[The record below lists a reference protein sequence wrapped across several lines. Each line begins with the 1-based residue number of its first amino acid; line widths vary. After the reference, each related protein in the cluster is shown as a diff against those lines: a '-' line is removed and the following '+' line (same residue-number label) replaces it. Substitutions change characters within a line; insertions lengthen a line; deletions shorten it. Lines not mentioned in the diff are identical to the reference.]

1 MEDQEYQALQEQ
13 LQAAT
18 QIITEAAQEIKD
30 SQAAVEGYKT
40 IAEQVIE
47 RVSERPDAVVPEA
60 EYQKIKDTISDEIRK
75 TIANTPVPS
84 PDMSQA
90 ANRIADQICERISS
104 QIGLEVSRKVN
115 EAIENKK
122 ARIEVRHE
130 HHHTNMYGQFASSE
144 KNRKMMVWLAFITF
158 IALGSLVLFLFR
170 YYKLVSWNWEIFPI
184 IYITIIAI
192 APLGLIVR
200 FFRKN

>member
-1 MEDQEYQALQEQ
+1 MEEQEYQEQ

-18 QIITEAAQEIKD
+18 QIIIEAAQEIKG
-30 SQAAVEGYKT
+30 SQEAIEAYKT
-40 IAEQVIE
+40 FTDKVIE
-47 RVSERPDAVVPEA
+47 CVSRRPEAVVPEA
-60 EYQKIKDTISDEIRK
+60 EYQKIKDTISDEIRT
-75 TIANTPVPS
+75 TIANTRVPA
-84 PDMSQA
+84 PDMSQV

-104 QIGLEVSRKVN
+104 QIGSEVSRKVN

-184 IYITIIAI
+184 IYITVIAI

>member
-1 MEDQEYQALQEQ
+1 MEEQEYQEQ

-18 QIITEAAQEIKD
+18 QIIIEAAQEIKG
-30 SQAAVEGYKT
+30 SQEAIEAYKT
-40 IAEQVIE
+40 FTDKVIE
-47 RVSERPDAVVPEA
+47 CVSRRPEAVVPEA
-60 EYQKIKDTISDEIRK
+60 EYQKIKDTVSDEIRK
-75 TIANTPVPS
+75 TIANTRVPA
-84 PDMSQA
+84 PDMSQV

-144 KNRKMMVWLAFITF
+144 KNRKIMVWLAFITF

-184 IYITIIAI
+184 IYITVIAI

>member
-1 MEDQEYQALQEQ
+1 MEEQEYQEQ

-18 QIITEAAQEIKD
+18 QIIIEAAQEIKG
-30 SQAAVEGYKT
+30 SQEAIEAYKT
-40 IAEQVIE
+40 FTDKVIE
-47 RVSERPDAVVPEA
+47 CVSRRPEAVVPEA
-60 EYQKIKDTISDEIRK
+60 EYQKIKDTISDEIRT
-75 TIANTPVPS
+75 TIANTRVPA
-84 PDMSQA
+84 PDMSQV

-144 KNRKMMVWLAFITF
+144 KNRKIMVWLAFITF

-184 IYITIIAI
+184 IYITVIAI